1 MSTYFMI
8 DYLCLRDMLFPA
20 STRCPA
26 KTGSEVMKSYECQIC
41 GRKLTDSESIVLGV
55 GPDCAA
61 KRASFVASCGSSEA
75 EIAALEN
82 ACVDSA
88 RWIRNFRQ
96 DMRAGRVRQA
106 RQCIEIA
113 RRKAEQAAPAVVPV
127 VQMPAPVVTPTLIA
141 SESPAP
147 AIVVR
152 SSERGYRVHTPYRH
166 PQFVAAFKRTV
177 SGRWY
182 PEAAEWFIP
191 ANCLQ
196 WAIELLQYWFSMPVY
211 VEGRTENA

>member
-1 MSTYFMI
+1 
-8 DYLCLRDMLFPA
+8 
-20 STRCPA
+20 
-26 KTGSEVMKSYECQIC
+26 MKSYECQIC
-41 GRKLTDSESIVLGV
+41 GKKLADNESIALGV

-61 KRASFVASCGSSEA
+61 KRTSFVASCGSSEA
-75 EIAALEN
+75 EIATLEN
-82 ACVDSA
+82 ACADSA

-113 RRKAEQAAPAVVPV
+113 RRKAVQVVP
-127 VQMPAPVVTPTLIA
+127 MATPVVTVPISVAPTVVA
-141 SESPAP
+141 SEPPQP

-152 SSERGYRVHTPYRH
+152 QSERGYRVHPPYKH

-191 ANCLQ
+191 ASCLQ
-196 WAIELLQYWFSMPVY
+196 KAIELLQYWFSMPVY
-211 VEGRTENA
+211 VESRIENA

>member
-1 MSTYFMI
+1 MN
-8 DYLCLRDMLFPA
+8 
-20 STRCPA
+20 
-26 KTGSEVMKSYECQIC
+26 SYKCQIC
-41 GRKLTDSESIVLGV
+41 GRKLTDNESIALGV

-61 KRASFVASCGSSEA
+61 KRTSFVASCGTSEA

-82 ACVDSA
+82 ASGEAA

-113 RRKAEQAAPAVVPV
+113 RHKAEQSEPVVTPLVAPAVV
-127 VQMPAPVVTPTLIA
+127 A
-141 SESPAP
+141 SEPPQP

-152 SSERGYRVHTPYRH
+152 SSERGYRVHPPYKH

-182 PEAAEWFIP
+182 PEASEWFIP
-191 ANCLQ
+191 ATCLQ
-196 WAIELLQYWFSMPVY
+196 WAIELLQYWFLMPVY
-211 VEGRTENA
+211 VEGHAENT

>member
-1 MSTYFMI
+1 
-8 DYLCLRDMLFPA
+8 
-20 STRCPA
+20 
-26 KTGSEVMKSYECQIC
+26 MKSYECQIC
-41 GRKLTDSESIVLGV
+41 GKKLTDNESIALGV

-61 KRASFVASCGSSEA
+61 KRASFVAGCGTSEA
-75 EIAALEN
+75 EIVALEN
-82 ACVDSA
+82 ACADSA
-88 RWIRNFRQ
+88 RWVRNFRQ

-113 RRKAEQAAPAVVPV
+113 RRKAEQFAPTVAPVVASTTPAVV
-127 VQMPAPVVTPTLIA
+127 I
-141 SESPAP
+141 SEPPAP

-152 SSERGYRVHTPYRH
+152 SSERGHRVHPPYRH

-191 ANCLQ
+191 ASCLQ
-196 WAIELLQYWFSMPVY
+196 WAIELLEYWFSMPVF

>member
-1 MSTYFMI
+1 
-8 DYLCLRDMLFPA
+8 
-20 STRCPA
+20 
-26 KTGSEVMKSYECQIC
+26 MKSYECQIC
-41 GRKLTDSESIVLGV
+41 GKKLTDNESIALGV

-82 ACVDSA
+82 TGDEAA

-113 RRKAEQAAPAVVPV
+113 RRKAEQSSPV
-127 VQMPAPVVTPTLIA
+127 VAPVMTAPVVPTVVA
-141 SESPAP
+141 SEPPQP

-152 SSERGYRVHTPYRH
+152 RSERGYRVHPPYRH

-182 PEAAEWFIP
+182 PEASEWFIP
-191 ANCLQ
+191 ATCLQ
-196 WAIELLQYWFSMPVY
+196 WAIELLQYWFSMPVF
-211 VEGRTENA
+211 VEGHAENT